1 MTADFPPVDG
11 VEHRF
16 VEANGVRIHVA
27 ESGPGSSTEP
37 PILLLHGW
45 PQHWYMWHRVIGA
58 LRADHRLIAPD
69 LRGFGWS
76 EAPGHGYDGETF
88 AADQIALLD
97 ALGIQRAFV
106 IGHDWGGW
114 TAILLGLLHADRVER
129 ILVLNAPHP
138 WPNITPRLIAEGW
151 RSWYTWVIAAPGLG
165 RWAMQ
170 QGWIARNI
178 FSRGNFGAPFTG
190 GELDAYIGSF
200 RERSRALAA
209 SHLYRYYQRAFR
221 EGVTGRWRRHRLT
234 VPTRIVFGEHDRYL
248 SPRLLPGYER
258 YADDMEV
265 ELVPNC
271 GHFIVDEKPDLVVER
286 ARAFFG

>member
-1 MTADFPPVDG
+1 MANSFPPVEG

-16 VEANGVRIHVA
+16 VDANGVRVHVA
-27 ESGPGSSTEP
+27 ESGPGDPAKS

-45 PQHWYMWHRVIGA
+45 PQHWYMWRRVIGG
-58 LRADHRLIAPD
+58 LRSHYRLIAPD

-88 AADQIALLD
+88 AADQVALLD
-97 ALGIQRAFV
+97 ALGIERVSV

-114 TAILLGLLHADRVER
+114 TAVLLGLIHPDRLER
-129 ILVLNAPHP
+129 MMVLNAPHP
-138 WPNITPRLIAEGW
+138 WPQINARLVTEGW
-151 RSWYTWVIAAPGLG
+151 RSWYTWVVAAPGLG

-170 QGWIARNI
+170 QGWIAKNI
-178 FSRGNFGAPFTG
+178 LSRGNFGAPFAET
-190 GELDAYIGSF
+190 ELDAYMDSF

-221 EGVTGRWRRHRLT
+221 ETLAGRWRDQRLT
-234 VPTRIVFGEHDRYL
+234 VPTRILFGQHDRYL
-248 SPRLLPGYER
+248 SPRLLPGYEP

-265 ELVPNC
+265 ELVPDS
-271 GHFIVDEKPDLVVER
+271 GHFVVDEKPDLVVAR
-286 ARAFFG
+286 ARKFFG